1 MSASYWVGNVLGVF
15 FITPLSD
22 RFGRRMAMFFGS
34 VVAVIGT
41 ALCTGAVEGEFRGSS
56 SWYCF
61 TSVLAQ
67 AGRRKSRQHRDTGM
81 V

>member
-41 ALCTGAVEGEFRGSS
+41 ALCTGAVEGESHGSS
-56 SWYCF
+56 TWYCL

-67 AGRRKSRQHRDTGM
+67 HDTGM